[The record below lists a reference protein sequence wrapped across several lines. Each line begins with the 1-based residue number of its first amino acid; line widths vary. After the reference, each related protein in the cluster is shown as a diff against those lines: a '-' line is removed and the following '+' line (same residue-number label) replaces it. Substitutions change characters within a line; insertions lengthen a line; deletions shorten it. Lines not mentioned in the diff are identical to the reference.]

1 MYVDSA
7 TIKRGNKTYH
17 RHLLRESY
25 RDENGRVQHRTVL
38 NLSGCTE
45 AEVAAL
51 KLAFK
56 HKDKLVSMLS
66 LDSIETK
73 LGKRVGAAWALSE
86 VAKRIGITAA
96 LGNDR
101 QAKLALLQVLARVID
116 QGSRLSAVRLAESHV
131 LCEILDIDK
140 LDEDDLYDNLAWL
153 AKEQE
158 KIEKKLFTERFPND
172 VPTLFLYD
180 VTSTYLEGECN
191 ALGAYGYNRDRKK
204 GKLQIVVGLLTGPD
218 GLPVAIRVFE
228 GNTNDTKTVSEQ
240 VRILAESFG
249 VKDVT
254 LVGDRGMLKGP
265 QIDALPDDFRYVTAI
280 TKPEIRK
287 MLDDDVIQFE
297 LFTDRVCEVTV
308 DDIRYVLRRNPIRAA
323 EMQAS
328 RASKLVA
335 IEAFV
340 VEQTKYLAEHPKAD
354 AEKALARVSAKIA
367 RLKASDWLSASL
379 NDRVI
384 VVEKDDVALANT
396 ALLDGCYTIKS
407 DVPKAFANA
416 QTLHDRYCDLENVE
430 RAFRTAKSTHLEL
443 RPVFVHKESSTRG
456 HVFVV
461 MLALLVQREL
471 ERCWR
476 ELNITVE
483 EGIDE
488 LGAIATLEI
497 TIGDTIINTI
507 PKPGHRAAILL
518 DKASISLP
526 SALPAK
532 NPNVHT
538 KKKLAKTKTK

>member
-96 LGNDR
+96 LGNNR

-538 KKKLAKTKTK
+538 KKTLAKTKTK

>member
-538 KKKLAKTKTK
+538 KKKLAKT